1 VDAHHSAMNNS
12 SEMTHLYSLVQMTY
26 IKCNAHKMEGIWD
39 NLERVENEYTQSS
52 SVPPL
57 KDISEN

>member
-1 VDAHHSAMNNS
+1 MNNS

-26 IKCNAHKMEGIWD
+26 IKCNAHKIVGIWE
-39 NLERVENEYTQSS
+39 NLERVENGYTHSS
-52 SVPPL
+52 SVPLL

>member
-1 VDAHHSAMNNS
+1 
-12 SEMTHLYSLVQMTY
+12 MTHLYSLVQMTY